1 MNSRILAALLGM
13 GFSFSAF
20 AQTAPSTASTS
31 NAAPILPKVWTGVA
45 GDTSIGAISRK
56 NPLHYLNVGEA
67 GQVKGWNTYDSAATY
82 TILRQ
87 EGRHLEL
94 QFKNSKYQINEIG
107 TLTADG
113 KHIQIASKEASG
125 FFTIDGD
132 KLTGCGSS
140 RGTNGLFGHWFGS
153 YSAWCDE
160 FTAGT
165 VSSPP
170 SAKAVA
176 TLPKVWTGVIA
187 ATSVG
192 DPSSHNP
199 NSDATGGKEKPVK
212 GWSASDGLRTMT
224 IIRQEG
230 RHIKFLWKSSKLEDQ
245 WIGMLSADG
254 KQMQVTNKY
263 TSGLWRIDGDKI
275 SGCATASGSKG
286 TFTHWFNNYKS
297 FCIDLAVGATPP
309 VLTQNIPVL
318 PKEWRGMVSSTSMG
332 ATWKGHPKHA
342 DNVEDKNKALDW
354 NFYEAPRTLTVLRQ
368 EGRHLELLLKTPK
381 AELPY
386 PSVGTLSADGK
397 QIAITSKHQKTILTV
412 SGNTLSG
419 CGISRGNDGTF
430 VSWKNKYAAYCW
442 DLTAAK

>member
-1 MNSRILAALLGM
+1 MNNGVLAVFF
-13 GFSFSAF
+13 GFSFSLSAF
-20 AQTAPSTASTS
+20 AQTVSSTATS
-31 NAAPILPKVWTGVA
+31 SNSVPTLAKVWTGVA

-67 GQVKGWNTYDSAATY
+67 GQVKGWNTYDSAATI
-82 TILRQ
+82 TVLRQ

-94 QFKNSKYQINEIG
+94 QFKNPKYLINEIG
-107 TLTADG
+107 TLSADG

-125 FFTIDGD
+125 FFTIEGD
-132 KLTGCGSS
+132 KLAGCGTS

-160 FTAGT
+160 YTVGT
-165 VSSPP
+165 SAPASS
-170 SAKAVA
+170 KQTVA
-176 TLPKVWTGVIA
+176 TLPKVWTGVVA

-192 DPSSHNP
+192 DASKHNL
-199 NSDATGGKEKPVK
+199 NSDANRGKEKALK
-212 GWSASDGLRTMT
+212 GWSAYDGLRTMT

-230 RHIKFLWKSSKLEDQ
+230 RHIEFLWKSPNFEDK

-254 KQMQVTNKY
+254 KQMQITNQY
-263 TSGLWRIDGDKI
+263 TSGLWRIDGDRI
-275 SGCATASGSKG
+275 SGCATGSGSKG
-286 TFTHWFNNYKS
+286 TFTHWFNNYQS
-297 FCIDLAVGATPP
+297 FCIDLAAGGTPP

-318 PKEWRGMVSSTSMG
+318 PKVWQGAVSSTSMG

-342 DNVEDKNKALDW
+342 DNVEDKNKPLDW

-381 AELPY
+381 AESPY
-386 PSVGTLSADGK
+386 ASVGTLSADGK
-397 QIAITSKHQKTILTV
+397 QIAITSKHQKTILTL
-412 SGNTLSG
+412 SENTLSG

-430 VSWKNKYAAYCW
+430 VNWKDKYAAYCW